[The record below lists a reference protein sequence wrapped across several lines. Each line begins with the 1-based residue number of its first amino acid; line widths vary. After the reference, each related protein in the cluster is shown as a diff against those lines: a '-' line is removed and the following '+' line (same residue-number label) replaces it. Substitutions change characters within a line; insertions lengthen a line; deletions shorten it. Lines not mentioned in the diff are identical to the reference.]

1 MVGTLELGAVPDRL
15 AALVS
20 RQLARHLEIVAQALM
35 GLLEQNS
42 YSFVAMFLERV
53 DECMHASNLRIDVT
67 HALGVARL
75 RLAPALVVWSLGKVA
90 MLARVDDR
98 DDELFRKW
106 HGLIFEGRA
115 VEEQRVA
122 APS

>member
-1 MVGTLELGAVPDRL
+1 
-15 AALVS
+15 
-20 RQLARHLEIVAQALM
+20 
-35 GLLEQNS
+35 
-42 YSFVAMFLERV
+42 
-53 DECMHASNLRIDVT
+53 MHASNLRIDVT

-106 HGLIFEGRA
+106 HRLIFEGRA
-115 VEEQRVA
+115 VEEQCVA
-122 APS
+122 APSECGCELIHHADVHACGPLLGALARERSLDSAELGAEARGDGNQQC

>member
-1 MVGTLELGAVPDRL
+1 
-15 AALVS
+15 
-20 RQLARHLEIVAQALM
+20 
-35 GLLEQNS
+35 
-42 YSFVAMFLERV
+42 
-53 DECMHASNLRIDVT
+53 MHASNLRIDVT

-75 RLAPALVVWSLGKVA
+75 RLARALVVWSLGKVG

-115 VEEQRVA
+115 VEQQGVATTPERGCELIHHADVHACGPLLGTLAREGGLDSIELGAEARSDRDQQRGR
-122 APS
+122 